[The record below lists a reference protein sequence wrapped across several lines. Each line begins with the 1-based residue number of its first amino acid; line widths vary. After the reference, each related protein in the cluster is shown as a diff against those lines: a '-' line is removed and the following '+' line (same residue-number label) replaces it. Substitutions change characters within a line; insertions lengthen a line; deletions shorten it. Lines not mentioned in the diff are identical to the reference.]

1 MFIRSVVD
9 LNIWGRTLLTPVLTP
24 KSRFRLLMTS
34 CWCLVAFWLFCP
46 QLGAGV
52 TAAVSTTHEAAQSS
66 QRRGE
71 PHRPVRSSRQRMPE
85 PDTMSPLTG
94 EQRRG
99 DGLFL
104 SPGGGLGGFR
114 GMWLGPSKSRVVS
127 VSPNGRGDNAGE
139 ERSELQRS
147 RWALSTHTQIYIYI
161 YMGASESKWSS
172 TLEHIHTRKN
182 VPATNKWSL
191 SYFSA
196 FLLLIRKTSKRKK
209 QHLLTSFRAR
219 QLPAPRQLP
228 VMRGAPFFFF
238 LGDGSESTP
247 STARLRWWGFC
258 RVSS

>member
-71 PHRPVRSSRQRMPE
+71 PHHPVRSSRQRMPE

-104 SPGGGLGGFR
+104 SPGGGLGGFW

-161 YMGASESKWSS
+161 YIWVPRSQSGAQRWS
-172 TLEHIHTRKN
+172 TFTREKMFL
-182 VPATNKWSL
+182 PPTNEVLVTFRL
-191 SYFSA
+191 SCY
-196 FLLLIRKTSKRKK
+196 
-209 QHLLTSFRAR
+209 
-219 QLPAPRQLP
+219 
-228 VMRGAPFFFF
+228 
-238 LGDGSESTP
+238 
-247 STARLRWWGFC
+247 
-258 RVSS
+258 